1 MPHFFQFSR
10 NGRHN
15 QDTKNKKKRRCK
27 KPNDSIMNRLA
38 NYFGGIGNIN
48 MNYAGVAP
56 FNYRMMLS
64 ADVDDKMEDAVKLFF
79 DMDNTNVSN
88 LIDTSE
94 QSDSAVRVT
103 GAGYDF
109 VAEQIKRTLTE
120 KYGSLETVYPAV
132 VYALFSEANIGKSSH
147 KQMFWRVFGD
157 IAIKMLERNLVACRI
172 CPDCGMSIP
181 LWSSPHD
188 CTGLPRG
195 FIRCMDCGKLTPRV
209 NSRQLRCPECTEQH
223 KELYFEAYNL
233 KRRKKT
239 QETKS
244 TKRRVV

>member
-15 QDTKNKKKRRCK
+15 SDTKNKKKRRCK

-38 NYFGGIGNIN
+38 NYFGSIGRIN

-64 ADVDDKMEDAVKLFF
+64 SEVEDKMEDAVKLFF

-88 LIDTSE
+88 IIDASD
-94 QSDSAVRVT
+94 QSDSAVRVS

-109 VAEQIKRTLTE
+109 VAEQIRRVMIE
-120 KYGSLETVYPAV
+120 KYGSLETVYPAIV
-132 VYALFSEANIGKSSH
+132 FALFSESNVNKSSH
-147 KQMFWRVFGD
+147 KQMFWRVFGS
-157 IAIKMLERNLVACRI
+157 IALDNLERNLVACRI

-181 LWSSPHD
+181 LWSAPHV
-188 CTGLPRG
+188 CSGLPRG
-195 FIRCMDCGKLTPRV
+195 FIRCKVCDKLTPRI
-209 NSRQLRCPECTEQH
+209 NSRQVCCPDCAVEYRKQYLKTYYSEN
-223 KELYFEAYNL
+223 KENY
-233 KRRKKT
+233 
-239 QETKS
+239 
-244 TKRRVV
+244 

>member
-15 QDTKNKKKRRCK
+15 SDTKNKKKRRCK

-56 FNYRMMLS
+56 FNYRMLLS
-64 ADVDDKMEDAVKLFF
+64 SEVEDKMEDAVKLFF
-79 DMDNTNVSN
+79 DMDNTNFSN
-88 LIDTSE
+88 IIDTSE
-94 QSDSAVRVT
+94 QSDSAVRVS

-109 VAEQIKRTLTE
+109 VAEQIKRVMME
-120 KYGSLETVYPAV
+120 KFGGIEVVYPAV
-132 VYALFSEANIGKSSH
+132 VYALFSENNVSKSSH

-157 IAIKMLERNLVACRI
+157 IALEKLEQNLVACRI

-181 LWSSPHD
+181 LWAAPHV
-188 CTGLPRG
+188 CSGLPRG
-195 FIRCMDCGKLTPRV
+195 FIRCNVCNKLTPRI
-209 NSRQLRCPECTEQH
+209 NSRQLCCPDCAVVYKRQYNQERYRKN
-223 KELYFEAYNL
+223 KED
-233 KRRKKT
+233 
-239 QETKS
+239 
-244 TKRRVV
+244 